1 MFLAAYALS
10 LRHRQPHQAAV
21 PTVKALAVAD
31 STHPVSPY
39 LFVNTVKAFVVRADD
54 GDGRWTRRRQ
64 ASAEGVDVV
73 AAWMKAMAANEWSSQ
88 LGPGR
93 EKL

>member
-10 LRHRQPHQAAV
+10 LRHCQPHQAAV

-39 LFVNTVKAFVVRADD
+39 LFVNTVKAFVGLSLSPICDLPLRPIQ
-54 GDGRWTRRRQ
+54 GRR
-64 ASAEGVDVV
+64 
-73 AAWMKAMAANEWSSQ
+73 
-88 LGPGR
+88 P
-93 EKL
+93 